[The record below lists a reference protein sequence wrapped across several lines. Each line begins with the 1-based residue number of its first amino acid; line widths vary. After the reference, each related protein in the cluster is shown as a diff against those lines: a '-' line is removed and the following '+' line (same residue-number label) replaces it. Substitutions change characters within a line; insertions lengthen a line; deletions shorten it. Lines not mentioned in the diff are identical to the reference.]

1 MRVAASRRANFRFIL
16 ATRNEDRLNV
26 VQWNKRADLLSEVMM
41 PSFHNHQCPGR
52 SKGSISDE
60 LLIEALQPLSVLQI
74 GTQRQLLDGCRG
86 QVTVREVRS
95 LDQALGLLAAD
106 EFDAIILGP
115 DLADAW
121 PTAAYDHV
129 AEAAGSTPVVVK
141 ADAVEPMIMVKRRQD
156 RADDV
161 IVSSA
166 APPLLLERMTLA
178 AVLRNRALAASPATQ
193 IG

>member
-1 MRVAASRRANFRFIL
+1 MQSLHDHQRLRRSSVAG
-16 ATRNEDRLNV
+16 RLNV
-26 VQWNKRADLLSEVMM
+26 
-41 PSFHNHQCPGR
+41 P
-52 SKGSISDE
+52 KGSISDE
-60 LLIEALQPLSVLQI
+60 LLIKALQPLSILQI
-74 GTQRQLLDGCRG
+74 GLQPQRLGGCRG
-86 QVTVREVRS
+86 QVTIREVGS

-106 EFDAIILGP
+106 EFDAIILEP

-121 PTAAYDHV
+121 PTAAYERV

-141 ADAVEPMIMVKRRQD
+141 ADPVEPMIMVKRRWD

-161 IVSSA
+161 IVSNA
-166 APPLLLERMTLA
+166 APPLLLERIILA

>member
-1 MRVAASRRANFRFIL
+1 MQSLHDHQWLGRASVVG
-16 ATRNEDRLNV
+16 RLNV
-26 VQWNKRADLLSEVMM
+26 
-41 PSFHNHQCPGR
+41 P
-52 SKGSISDE
+52 KGSISDE
-60 LLIEALQPLSVLQI
+60 LLIKALQPLSILQI
-74 GTQRQLLDGCRG
+74 GLQRQLLDGCRG

-95 LDQALGLLAAD
+95 LDQALGLLAAE
-106 EFDAIILGP
+106 EFDAIMLGP

-121 PTAAYDHV
+121 PTAAYERV

-141 ADAVEPMIMVKRRQD
+141 ADPVEPMIMVKRRQD

-166 APPLLLERMTLA
+166 APPLFLERIMLA
-178 AVLRNRALAASPATQ
+178 AVLRNRALAASPATE

>member
-1 MRVAASRRANFRFIL
+1 MQSLHDSSVAGPVQRGW
-16 ATRNEDRLNV
+16 TLNV
-26 VQWNKRADLLSEVMM
+26 
-41 PSFHNHQCPGR
+41 P
-52 SKGSISDE
+52 KGSISDE
-60 LLIEALQPLSVLQI
+60 LLIKALQPLSILQI
-74 GTQRQLLDGCRG
+74 GLQPQLLGGGRG
-86 QVTVREVRS
+86 QLTVCKVRS
-95 LDQALGLLAAD
+95 LEQALGLLAKE

-121 PTAAYDHV
+121 PMSAYERL

-141 ADAVEPMIMVKRRQD
+141 ADPVEPMIMVKRRQD

-166 APPLLLERMTLA
+166 TPPLFLERMTLA
-178 AVLRNRALAASPATQ
+178 AVLRNRALAASPGTQ

>member
-1 MRVAASRRANFRFIL
+1 
-16 ATRNEDRLNV
+16 
-26 VQWNKRADLLSEVMM
+26 MM
-41 PSFHNHQCPGR
+41 PSLHDHQWPGR

-60 LLIEALQPLSVLQI
+60 LLIKALQPLSVLQI
-74 GTQRQLLDGCRG
+74 GSQRKLLGGCRG

-121 PTAAYDHV
+121 PTSVYEHV
-129 AEAAGSTPVVVK
+129 AKAAGSTPVVVK
-141 ADAVEPMIMVKRRQD
+141 ADPVEPMIMVKRRQD